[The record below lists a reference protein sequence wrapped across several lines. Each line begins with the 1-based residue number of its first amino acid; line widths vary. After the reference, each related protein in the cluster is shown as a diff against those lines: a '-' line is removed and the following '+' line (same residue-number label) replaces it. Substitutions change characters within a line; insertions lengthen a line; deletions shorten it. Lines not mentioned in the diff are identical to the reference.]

1 MQLIKLRRKMTP
13 RVMKKSLKTVRKMAS
28 SLSKKGTN
36 SWMKKKM
43 KFRTNLTIWISMM
56 IK

>member
-1 MQLIKLRRKMTP
+1 MLL
-13 RVMKKSLKTVRKMAS
+13 RVMKRSLKTVRKMAR

-43 KFRTNLTIWISMM
+43 FRTNLTIWISMM